1 VRNALRRLFIRLVDA
16 IMDEPPKA
24 LPRVFR
30 VSVEELENFTVEDA
44 KKETAY
50 NQAELDKAKAAAAL
64 RAKLEV
70 ASRKRRPLN
79 GDA

>member
-1 VRNALRRLFIRLVDA
+1 VRNALRRLFIRVVDA
-16 IMDEPPKA
+16 IMHEPPKA

-30 VSVEELENFTVEDA
+30 VSVEELENLTVEDA
-44 KKETAY
+44 RKETAY
-50 NQAELDKAKAAAAL
+50 NAAELKKAKDAAAL

-70 ASRKRRPLN
+70 ASRQRRPLN